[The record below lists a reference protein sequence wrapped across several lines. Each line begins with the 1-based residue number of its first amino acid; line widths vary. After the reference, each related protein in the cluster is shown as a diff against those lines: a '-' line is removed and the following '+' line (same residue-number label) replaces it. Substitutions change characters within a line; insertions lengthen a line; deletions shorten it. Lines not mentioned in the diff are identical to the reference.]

1 MLSLPCHIV
10 SKVNLSL
17 LRKSQAIKKTFL
29 TAFFISSLLYIYGS
43 ILFFALLK
51 NILLELV
58 KETSV
63 RLSVRMSISSD
74 SDFTKYL
81 LPKSFKLF
89 DIAKVVYE
97 NIENIIH
104 KDNIILKNCLFIS
117 SSSYTKILKQNI
129 INSM

>member
-1 MLSLPCHIV
+1 M
-10 SKVNLSL
+10 
-17 LRKSQAIKKTFL
+17 KK
-29 TAFFISSLLYIYGS
+29 
-43 ILFFALLK
+43 
-51 NILLELV
+51 ILLALV

-104 KDNIILKNCLFIS
+104 KDNRILKNLLLIS
-117 SSSYTKILKQNI
+117 SPSYAKH
-129 INSM
+129 